1 MHLKLEQCL
10 AKVLLVR
17 LLIICQMVEGD
28 ILLYDVLII
37 WALTHKIYLVLDFSL
52 TKLAKMLD
60 KML

>member
-1 MHLKLEQCL
+1 MVGKI
-10 AKVLLVR
+10 
-17 LLIICQMVEGD
+17 LIEGG

-37 WALTHKIYLVLDFSL
+37 WALTHKIFLVLDFYF

>member
-1 MHLKLEQCL
+1 
-10 AKVLLVR
+10 
-17 LLIICQMVEGD
+17 MVEGD